1 VKFIVGKKLEIL
13 LFYIIKNI
21 ILALVKYE
29 EFLNSKDKKLKEK
42 IKADLLEYNRDDLKR
57 TKFIYDQLKEL
68 E

>member
-1 VKFIVGKKLEIL
+1 MKFIVGKKLEIL

>member
-1 VKFIVGKKLEIL
+1 MEI
-13 LFYIIKNI
+13 
-21 ILALVKYE
+21 KYE

-42 IKADLLEYNRDDLKR
+42 IKADMLEYNRDDLKR